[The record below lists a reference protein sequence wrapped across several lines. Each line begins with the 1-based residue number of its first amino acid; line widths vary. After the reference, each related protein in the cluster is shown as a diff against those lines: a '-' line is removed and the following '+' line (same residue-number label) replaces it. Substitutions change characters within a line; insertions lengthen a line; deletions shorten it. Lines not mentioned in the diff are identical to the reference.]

1 MNRTAGTPPPQRPV
15 FDEDFRARL
24 EELLIWRRD
33 VRHFRTDPLDE
44 ETVMA
49 LIDSCRLAPSVGNA
63 QPWRFVLIE
72 TRAMRERMLA
82 NFERCN
88 EAALKGYDGEQA
100 RLYSQL
106 KLSGMRDAPVQMAVF
121 TDTEPAAGHG
131 LGRQTMPETLHYSTV
146 CAIYTMWLSARAR
159 DLGIGW
165 VSIIDPAGVERDLGT
180 PPSWRLTAYLCIGHP
195 EYMDDEPELV
205 RRDWQQR
212 LDIRQQI
219 LRR

>member
-1 MNRTAGTPPPQRPV
+1 MNEISDTPPPERPV
-15 FDEDFRARL
+15 FDEDFRTRL
-24 EELLIWRRD
+24 EQLLIWRRD

-82 NFERCN
+82 NFEHCN

-159 DLGIGW
+159 DLG
-165 VSIIDPAGVERDLGT
+165 T
-180 PPSWRLTAYLCIGHP
+180 PPSWRLTAYLCIGRP
-195 EYMDDEPELV
+195 QYMDDEPELV

-212 LDIRQQI
+212 LDIRQQS

>member
-1 MNRTAGTPPPQRPV
+1 MSDTTGTPPPEIPV
-15 FDEDFRARL
+15 FDEAFRARL

-33 VRHFRTDPLDE
+33 VRHFRPDPLAT

-72 TRAMRERMLA
+72 TPTMRARMIA

-88 EAALKGYDGEQA
+88 EAALRGYDGEQA

-106 KLSGMRDAPVQMAVF
+106 KLSGMRDAPVQMAVL

-146 CAIYTMWLSARAR
+146 CAIYTMWLTARAR
-159 DLGIGW
+159 DIGIGW
-165 VSIIDPAGVERDLGT
+165 VSIIDPAQVERDLGT
-180 PPSWRLTAYLCIGHP
+180 PASWRLTAYLCIGYP
-195 EYMDDEPELV
+195 RYMDDEPELV